1 MEEHHE
7 NSKKYIIEE
16 LRGEIEQL
24 RSFLCNQQTEFNT
37 IKTRLENELDK
48 TNDINDSLKK
58 TNDINKAE
66 INELHKYLEKLH
78 DKIDRR
84 DSKTSNNNDIH
95 YTETEVNLKS
105 DQVNFKT
112 NQDQDSYNSN
122 DNTYDNSNS
131 NDDKD
136 IHYNDVEISVRS
148 PQSQQVSRPP
158 VIYQSL
164 NKKAVVDALTAVN
177 VLDDDMEE
185 SEELELDL
193 NNTNDDKYKPKL
205 KTAITNDIPHPEHVE
220 PSKVVNDWD
229 DNANK
234 TLKKW
239 YDTFKEISHMYQ
251 FILDRN
257 YKISSHLSMIS
268 VVSSSC
274 LSIFSGFKLWMENDK
289 VFQSTSDIIMLVS
302 NFVVAGITTMSKRY
316 IDDNRNEKIRIF
328 IEEIDQFISLVYSQY
343 CLAPIY
349 RTNATEFFRDNTETF
364 TKLMTMSPNL
374 SIYEMKISKLNYQQC
389 SNEFKNI

>member
-7 NSKKYIIEE
+7 NSKKYIIDE
-16 LRGEIEQL
+16 LKGEIEQL
-24 RSFLCNQQTEFNT
+24 RSFLCNQQTEFDN
-37 IKTRLENELDK
+37 IRTRLEKELDK
-48 TNDINDSLKK
+48 TTNINDSLKK

-84 DSKTSNNNDIH
+84 DSKTSNNNDIN
-95 YTETEVNLKS
+95 YTETEVNLKT
-105 DQVNFKT
+105 DH
-112 NQDQDSYNSN
+112 DQDSYNSN
-122 DNTYDNSNS
+122 ENTYDNSNQNS
-131 NDDKD
+131 NENSNEDKD
-136 IHYNDVEISVRS
+136 NHYNDVEISVRS
-148 PQSQQVSRPP
+148 PQSSRPP
-158 VIYQSL
+158 VIYQSV
-164 NKKAVVDALTAVN
+164 NKKAIVRALTAVN

-205 KTAITNDIPHPEHVE
+205 KTAITNDMPYSEHVE
-220 PSKVVNDWD
+220 LEKVVNDWD

-289 VFQSTSDIIMLVS
+289 VFQSTSDVIMLVS

-328 IEEIDQFISLVYSQY
+328 IEEVDRFISLVYAQY
-343 CLAPIY
+343 CLAPVY

-389 SNEFKNI
+389 IDEFKNV